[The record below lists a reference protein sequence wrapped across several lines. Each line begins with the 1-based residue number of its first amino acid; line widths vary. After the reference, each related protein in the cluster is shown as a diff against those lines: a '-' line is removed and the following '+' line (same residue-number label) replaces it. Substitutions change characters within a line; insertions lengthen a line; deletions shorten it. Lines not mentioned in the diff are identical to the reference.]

1 MDKLNE
7 CKSAYAI
14 LSSKGHALEVEVYKT
29 PATEKA
35 GIMEEEETESETTS
49 NDRRDTHAK
58 PTPSNEFI
66 SIVELFISEGAITA
80 LERVNWLFSVYN
92 VYEIRSRIHYLITGV
107 FNRPNETR
115 DTLLKVAN
123 ALNNSEVWDAFVKIR
138 TLGVN
143 LDGGLHENVTLEV
156 LKLKEALSEE
166 QFAESKQ
173 DQWFT
178 WIRKSVQ
185 TISESTIA

>member
-1 MDKLNE
+1 
-7 CKSAYAI
+7 
-14 LSSKGHALEVEVYKT
+14 
-29 PATEKA
+29 
-35 GIMEEEETESETTS
+35 MEEEETESETTS

-123 ALNNSEVWDAFVKIR
+123 ALNNCLS
-138 TLGVN
+138 
-143 LDGGLHENVTLEV
+143 
-156 LKLKEALSEE
+156 SEE
-166 QFAESKQ
+166 KT
-173 DQWFT
+173 D
-178 WIRKSVQ
+178 
-185 TISESTIA
+185 